1 ANETM
6 ALGPLR
12 AVHPGGSKM
21 LKVNIAIASFFTLL
35 LGGFAGYL
43 LIRSFQLANN
53 WYLAAAWF
61 GGLGLVPGIGLILL
75 IRKFSWGLY
84 LFENG
89 FVFAAGKDRVVLW
102 DDVAQLFEK
111 QDVVAGMRADK
122 WLRLVLKD
130 GSEVKMDSAYKDFSA
145 FNEVLTNKVA
155 EAVLQRAI
163 A

>member
-1 ANETM
+1 
-6 ALGPLR
+6 
-12 AVHPGGSKM
+12 
-21 LKVNIAIASFFTLL
+21 
-35 LGGFAGYL
+35 
-43 LIRSFQLANN
+43 
-53 WYLAAAWF
+53 
-61 GGLGLVPGIGLILL
+61 GIGLILL

-163 A
+163 AALSRDELVSFDKVTVSRSGLEKEEQKLLGTSRDSIGWAELDSVAVELRQTGHAIANSIVI